1 MKMQRT
7 LSIRM
12 GKEDYEFVKRMAE
25 ENKEEI
31 SKAVR
36 QLVNQG
42 RVMHSIELYKNGD
55 ASLGKAAEIAGV
67 SISKMMDILAAFGV
81 KSGVTYEDY
90 AEGLKN
96 LRKVW

>member
-1 MKMQRT
+1 MKR
-7 LSIRM
+7 
-12 GKEDYEFVKRMAE
+12 
-25 ENKEEI
+25 
-31 SKAVR
+31 
-36 QLVNQG
+36 G
-42 RVMHSIELYKNGD
+42 RIVHSIKLYKNGD

-67 SISKMMDILAAFGV
+67 SVSKMMDILAEFGV